1 MLKLAAGRDQSGS
14 LARPRFSRGELRTY
28 LLATGSAQEDLFRQ
42 AREARHRAGADEV
55 KLRGVIELTNYCQK
69 TCDYCAI
76 RAGNKELSRYRMTA
90 DNIMVLAEAIR
101 EAGIGTVFLQGGQ
114 DPKTD
119 KLISEVIPRIRQELG
134 CEVLL
139 CMGEKP
145 GAVYEEWA
153 ALGATSYIL
162 KFETSDPKLYDQ
174 IVRTPLDKRV
184 QCIRWIKQTGMEVGT
199 GNIVGLPN
207 QTLDTLIDDI
217 LLAEELEPDFVSAS
231 PFIPNEGTPLETIS
245 EGDVDMTL
253 NTMAIYRLLFP
264 RALVPTVSALERLRG
279 GGQLAGLQAGAN
291 VITINF
297 TPKDFRDQY
306 AIYSAKTRF
315 IVTGGHAT
323 RIIEDAGLR
332 IRSVPAHA

>member
-1 MLKLAAGRDQSGS
+1 MLVERAEPSPTA
-14 LARPRFSRGELRTY
+14 PRFSRDELRH
-28 LLATGSAQEDLFRQ
+28 LLTVTGPEQEELFRA
-42 AREARHRAGADEV
+42 AREARQRAGADEV

-76 RAGNKELSRYRMTA
+76 RAGNKDITRYRMNA
-90 DNIMVLAEAIR
+90 DVIMAVAETIR
-101 EAGIGTVFLQGGQ
+101 DAGIGTVFLQGGQ

-119 KLISEVIPRIRQELG
+119 KLISDVIPRIRRELD

-145 GAVYEEWA
+145 RAIYEEWA

-162 KFETSDPKLYDQ
+162 KFETSSPALYDE
-174 IVRTPLDKRV
+174 IVRTSLAKRID
-184 QCIRWIKQTGMEVGT
+184 CIRWIKQTGMEVGT

-207 QTLDTLIDDI
+207 QTMDVLIDDV
-217 LLAEELEPDFVSAS
+217 LLAEELQPDFVSAS
-231 PFIPNEGTPLETIS
+231 PFIPNEGTPLETID
-245 EGDVDMTL
+245 EGNVDVTL

-264 RALVPTVSALERLRG
+264 KALVPTVSALERLRG

-291 VITINF
+291 VITVNF

-315 IVTGGHAT
+315 VVNGGHAT
-323 RIIEDAGLR
+323 KIIEDAGLR
-332 IRSVPAHA
+332 IRPAHP